1 MILHGREVKF
11 RRTVLGNCEIAEM
24 SPKKDINRFDELL
37 KGDYMTSQNAAA
49 KFMVALSKGYEMN
62 QRFENP
68 DYEMNPLTVE
78 EALLL
83 DGDDFNELF
92 TEALT
97 AFTGDKPTV
106 EAEPVKEKG
115 KNAEG
120 DSE

>member
-1 MILHGREVKF
+1 MFLHGREVKF

-62 QRFENP
+62 QRFENH
-68 DYEMNPLTVE
+68 DYEMLPLTLE

-83 DGDDFNELF
+83 DGEDFNALF
-92 TEALT
+92 EEAL
-97 AFTGDKPTV
+97 AVFAGDKPTV